1 MNTEKTIKEPTGERE
16 DIGMTL
22 SVHVCTIPCQEEF
35 YMGVDASYEAYQ
47 IAIPMELLP
56 KGLLKILQDENP
68 NKRIINIALIK
79 E

>member
-1 MNTEKTIKEPTGERE
+1 MNNDKE
-16 DIGMTL
+16 ITL
-22 SVHVCTIPCQEEF
+22 SVHVCNVPCPEEF
-35 YMGVDASYEAYQ
+35 YMGVDANHEAHL

-68 NKRIINIALIK
+68 NKRITNIALLK